1 MTEGLELSANM
12 GRAGT
17 GFHADQTA
25 RNVGEASMPSTTE
38 CGCCGGYASTSKHE
52 VSSSALEILAERFAC
67 GEIDKAR
74 SKTSVRSLPE
84 CGRRPSPMQAVQG
97 AAAVRKQQPCLL
109 RK

>member
-67 GEIDKAR
+67 GEIDKAEFEDKR
-74 SKTSVRSLPE
+74 QIVAGVREQTVSYAGSTRG
-84 CGRRPSPMQAVQG
+84 C
-97 AAAVRKQQPCLL
+97 CC
-109 RK
+109 